1 MTRME
6 YQYLIELLSEQHLKT
21 VNIEEIG
28 FIVTLKSK
36 LRKRMNELRVDE
48 S

>member
-1 MTRME
+1 MTVME

-21 VNIEEIG
+21 VNIAEMG
-28 FIVTLKSK
+28 FIVSLKSK
-36 LRKRMNELRVDE
+36 LREQMNELRVDE